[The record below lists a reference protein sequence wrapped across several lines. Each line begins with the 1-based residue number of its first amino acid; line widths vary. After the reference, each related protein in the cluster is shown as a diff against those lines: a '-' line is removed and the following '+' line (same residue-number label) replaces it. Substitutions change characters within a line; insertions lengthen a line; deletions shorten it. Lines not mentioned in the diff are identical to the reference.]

1 MGISKQCI
9 YATHP
14 EPPPPNP
21 TNSHPPIPIQNIF
34 PPTLTTTFSP
44 KILHPP
50 KIMPHN
56 CQIKNVKFTG
66 QKAQQFFNYFSKEFF
81 DFWIF
86 QLCSIFANFK
96 NLWAILENLSC
107 KTKNLNFVIRKISL
121 TKNLVNLKPLM
132 SFSMEH
138 VELTGQLFG

>member
-9 YATHP
+9 YPTPP
-14 EPPPPNP
+14 EPPPLNP
-21 TNSHPPIPIQNIF
+21 THSHPPIPIQNIF

-107 KTKNLNFVIRKISL
+107 EKKNLNFVIRKISL